1 MLDETE
7 VVRLVELAREASGD
21 RLVLAGTGAE
31 STRAT
36 ARLSVWAA
44 EKGADAVLVRPPSY
58 YRGAMTDAA
67 LRDHFLAVAEASPVP
82 VVLYNIPKYVPVP
95 LAAELVGELLRQ
107 ENVAGIKDSSGDMRT
122 LGPLAEACSG
132 RGELLVG
139 AGTHLYGGLEL
150 GASGGILAVGLLAPA
165 EACRLEEAWRE
176 GDRVRAGALQ
186 ERIGPLH
193 RAVVG
198 RHGVPG
204 VKHALGHLGLTGG
217 PPRPPLRP
225 LYRRAAKEVEEAL
238 EAAAPEW
245 PERGEAGEDGGS
257 GPDDES

>member
-1 MLDETE
+1 MVAGSTGEAPLLDETE
-7 VVRLVELAREASGD
+7 VVRLVELAREVSDD
-21 RLVLAGTGAE
+21 RLVVAGTGAE

-44 EKGADAVLVRPPSY
+44 EKGADGVLVRPPFY
-58 YRGAMTDAA
+58 YREAMTSAV

-82 VVLYNIPKYVPVP
+82 VILYNIPKYVPVP
-95 LAAELVGELLRQ
+95 LTAELVAELLRH

-122 LGPLAEACSG
+122 LGALAEACAD

-139 AGTHLYGGLEL
+139 AGTHLYAGLEL
-150 GASGGILAVGLLAPA
+150 GAAGGILAVGLLAPA
-165 EACRLEEAWRE
+165 EACRLHGAWSE

-204 VKHALGHLGLTGG
+204 VKRALGHLGLAGG
-217 PPRPPLRP
+217 APRPPLRP
-225 LYRRAAKEVEEAL
+225 LTGRAAEEVERAL
-238 EAAAPEW
+238 EAAGRA
-245 PERGEAGEDGGS
+245 DGGS
-257 GPDDES
+257 